1 MELTPAITKR
11 YPWLNCYDT
20 GLPYGVSKT
29 KRLRDLE
36 ASRLFQIH
44 CKLFSSI
51 MSTARLFTTSLSALP
66 NQQPS
71 LTVNFKNTI
80 SMKNS
85 RSNNPQS
92 HYGKQT
98 NKRKANCLSITCTKT
113 CIHSPAAEET
123 LSSFPSAFQTGVSPT
138 DNATD
143 ETPQS
148 VTSFYM
154 Q

>member
-1 MELTPAITKR
+1 MIQAFLTESAKQNGCETSKR
-11 YPWLNCYDT
+11 VDSFKFTANYS
-20 GLPYGVSKT
+20 V
-29 KRLRDLE
+29 RLCQL
-36 ASRLFQIH
+36 L
-44 CKLFSSI
+44 
-51 MSTARLFTTSLSALP
+51 LFTTSLSALP